1 MITCHV
7 LGPVSLDVDGAPAP
21 PELLWRK
28 HLALLIYLARSP
40 KRARTREHLTGLLW
54 PEKEEGAARHS
65 LNEAL
70 RVLRRAAGD
79 EALEATA
86 GQVRLT
92 GDMVR
97 LDTDELENWIAAA
110 AWSEAAE
117 IVAGE
122 FLEGFAVPGAEAFE
136 DWLRVERMHWKERSV
151 IALLGLSEAKLRQ
164 GHTAAALD
172 AARRAEALDPYSD
185 LATRAVMLALAVEGD
200 IAAAA
205 THYERFVAVLSSA
218 VGTGPGEATRLLAE
232 RIRSTKGPRRPAPSP
247 EQLERRRAPL
257 VGRDRELGQLLAL
270 WEPCRA
276 GQGACAIVLEG
287 DSGSGKTRLLD
298 EFATRARL
306 SGATVTLVRAVEA
319 DLNEPGSGLLGLARG
334 GLLEAPGLPAASP
347 QALAAFAAV
356 LPDWAERFRPAER
369 SAAGMPLAQA
379 AASILEA
386 ALDGGPLL
394 LAVDDAQWVDRA
406 SLLCLGALLRD
417 FPRAPLC
424 VVLAALPEPP
434 REELDELRARLGQDI
449 PGARLALRPLDAAAL
464 RELASWALPAYDSVA
479 LERVSR
485 RVASD
490 SAGLPILA
498 VELLS
503 AVAQGLDLLQGS
515 AAWPE
520 PLKTLTQSVP
530 GGLPEAV
537 IAALRVGFRRLSQ
550 PAQQVLGAAA
560 ALGDRVTESVLTR
573 ATGLELPTV
582 QAALDELELQRWLE
596 TTGQGYGFVARLAGQ
611 VIARDM
617 VTPGQRARY
626 RERAGGKAGA

>member
-1 MITCHV
+1 MITCRV
-7 LGPVSLDVDGAPAP
+7 LGPVSLDVDGDPVP

-54 PEKEEGAARHS
+54 PEKEESAARHS

-92 GDMVR
+92 GDLVC
-97 LDTDELENWIAAA
+97 LDTDQLEGWIAEGAWSAA
-110 AWSEAAE
+110 AD

-136 DWLRVERMHWKERSV
+136 DWLRVERMHWKERSL

-164 GHTAAALD
+164 GHTAAALA

-200 IAAAA
+200 VAAAT
-205 THYERFVAVLSSA
+205 THYERFVAALSTA
-218 VGTGPGEATRLLAE
+218 VGTGPGEATRQLVE
-232 RIRSTKGPRRPAPSP
+232 RIRSTRGPRRSEPPP
-247 EQLERRRAPL
+247 DQTERRRAPL

-276 GQGACAIVLEG
+276 GQGATAIVLEG

-319 DLNEPGSGLLGLARG
+319 DLSEPGSGLVGLARG
-334 GLLEAPGLPAASP
+334 GLLDAPGLPAASP

-356 LPDWAERFRPAER
+356 IPDWAERFRPAEH

-386 ALDGGPLL
+386 ALDGGPLV

-406 SLLCLGALLRD
+406 SLLCLGAVLRD
-417 FPRAPLC
+417 FSRAPLC
-424 VVLAALPEPP
+424 VMLAALPEPP
-434 REELDELRARLGQDI
+434 REELDELRRRVGQDI
-449 PGARLALRPLDAAAL
+449 PGARLALRPLDSAAL
-464 RELASWALPAYDSVA
+464 RELASWALPAYDRVA
-479 LERVSR
+479 LERVCR

-503 AVAQGLDLLQGS
+503 AVAQGLDLHQGS

-537 IAALRVGFRRLSQ
+537 IAALRVGFRRRSQ
-550 PAQQVLGAAA
+550 PAQQVLAAA
-560 ALGDRVTESVLTR
+560 AVLGDRVTETILAR
-573 ATGLELPTV
+573 ATGLELPAV

-596 TTGQGYGFVARLAGQ
+596 TTGQGYGFVARLACQ